1 MEDDKE
7 RLEELKMKRVWQLEI
22 PAIFISLSSLLM
34 YIYSEDPTYF
44 VATLVFSAI
53 VAEYRFDKEL
63 EEVREL
69 LSYGNPWDPL
79 EIYVGYILIFVTT
92 LGFLLDGTVITFGV
106 VFMLYCLFVKRML
119 KKEFSK
125 ITKRLEYIKSPKLG
139 Q

>member
-1 MEDDKE
+1 
-7 RLEELKMKRVWQLEI
+7 MKRVWQLEI

-34 YIYSEDPTYF
+34 YIYSEEPTYF

-69 LSYGNPWDPL
+69 LSYENPWDPL
-79 EIYVGYILIFVTT
+79 EIYAGYILISGTT
-92 LGFLLDGTVITFGV
+92 LGFLLEGTVITFGI

-119 KKEFSK
+119 RKEFSE
-125 ITKRLEYIKSPKLG
+125 IAKRLEYIKNSELR
-139 Q
+139 